1 MSIHVA
7 LHHETVYSYD
17 QAVCLAPHL
26 VRLRPAAHCRT
37 PILAY
42 SLKVTPEDHFLNWQQ
57 DPYGNHIARFVFP
70 NPTKEL
76 RVTVDLLADM
86 TVINPFDFFL
96 NEDVQSFPFTYEA
109 TLRRELAPYLE
120 AETPEPRLAKLVEE
134 LRRDKIGTV
143 DYLVEINTRLQKLVD
158 YVIRMEPGVQ
168 TPETTLTVGTG
179 SCRDSAW
186 LAVQL
191 LRHLGIA
198 ARFVSGYLIQLK
210 PDVASLDGPSGASQ
224 DFTDLHAWA
233 EAFIPGAGWIGMD
246 PTSGLLAGEGH
257 IPLAASAQPLS
268 AAAITGSYSWTPLG
282 PDQKVVEGFDFRMSV
297 TRRHEDPRVTL
308 PYSPEQWKRIDA
320 LGYQVDGQ
328 LKLDDVRLTMGG
340 EPTFVSIDDMDGPEW
355 NVTALGEE
363 KRRLAGELLERLAQ
377 KYAKKP
383 VLHYGQGK
391 QYPGEP
397 LPRWALRCLWRA
409 DGHPTWR
416 EPSLLA
422 NPAQPGPR
430 QRGDAEM
437 FLTTL
442 SAKLQLEHQWVRP
455 AYEDVY
461 QVLWQ
466 EQKLPVDASVMD
478 PETLRDASERQR
490 LARIFQQGLDQPTGY
505 LLPLARETD
514 GENST
519 WLSGPWLL
527 RQEYLQLIPG
537 DAPMGYRL
545 PLNSLASQD
554 PEETPRNLERDPL
567 DDLPPFQRQLPVSPY
582 FRSGLKSAEIPRKG
596 RAADDV
602 VRTAICCEVRQ
613 GHLYVF
619 FPPTERGEDFLDLV
633 RAVEE
638 AAQELEWPVV
648 LEGYGPPHDPRIL
661 HFSITPDP
669 GVLEV
674 NIHPSANWE
683 ELSSRTFTLY
693 EEARL
698 CRLGTE
704 KFMLDGRHSGTGGGN
719 HLVMGGPTPA
729 DSPFLRRPDLL
740 GSMLCYWLNH
750 PSLSYLFSSLFI
762 GPTSQAPRIDEARH
776 DSLYELEIALGQ
788 LPGPEH
794 EFPLW
799 LVDRAFRH
807 LLTDITGNTH
817 RAEFCIDKLYSPD
830 STTGRLGLLEL
841 RSFEMPPHAQM
852 SLLQSLLVRALVAR
866 FWREPYR
873 AAPVRWGTRLHD
885 EFMLGHYVWQDLESV
900 VDDLRQAGFG
910 FEADWFRPHFEFRF
924 PRIGTFIQAGVTIEL
939 RTAIEPWH
947 VLGEEPGLGGAVRYV
962 DSSLE
967 RLQVK
972 ANGLVEG
979 RHILLC
985 NGRQVPLRPTGA
997 HGEAVAGVRYRAWQP
1012 PTCLHPTI
1020 GVHVPLEFDLV
1031 DGWSRR
1037 SLGGCTYRVSH
1048 PGGRNYETFPVNA
1061 NEAEARRTARFSEL
1075 HLRGGE
1081 LEIKPE
1087 PPNPFFPYTLDLRR
1101 RPGR

>member
-17 QAVCLAPHL
+17 QAVQLAPHL
-26 VRLRPAAHCRT
+26 VRLRPASHCRT

-70 NPTKEL
+70 TPAKEL

-96 NEDVQSFPFTYEA
+96 DEAVQRFPFEYDD

-120 AETPEPRLAKLVEE
+120 ADPAEPKLAKLVEE
-134 LRRDKIGTV
+134 SRRSDIGTV
-143 DYLVEINTRLQKLVD
+143 DYLVELNMRLQSLVG

-168 TPETTLTVGTG
+168 SPEKTLTVKTG

-210 PDVASLDGPSGASQ
+210 ADVASLDGPSGTNQ

-233 EAFIPGAGWIGMD
+233 EAYIPGAGWVGMD

-268 AAAITGSYSWTPLG
+268 AAAITGSYSWTPSSAGEKL
-282 PDQKVVEGFDFRMSV
+282 VEGFDFRMSV
-297 TRRHEDPRVTL
+297 TRQHEDPRVTL
-308 PYSPEQWKRIDA
+308 PYSEEQWKRIDA

-328 LKLDDVRLTMGG
+328 LNLDDVRLTMGG
-340 EPTFVSIDDMDGPEW
+340 EPTFVSVDDMDGPEW
-355 NVTALGEE
+355 NVTALGED
-363 KRRLAGELLERLAQ
+363 KRRLAVELLGRLAQ

-397 LPRWALRCLWRA
+397 LPRWAYRCLWRN

-416 EPSLLA
+416 EPKLLA
-422 NPAQPGPR
+422 DPTEPG
-430 QRGDAEM
+430 QRREEDSA
-437 FLTTL
+437 TL
-442 SAKLQLEHQWVRP
+442 LSTLAKKLQLDTQWVRP
-455 AYEDVY
+455 AYEDLY

-466 EQKLPVDASVMD
+466 EQKLPLDASVMD
-478 PETLRDASERQR
+478 AKTLGDSAERQR
-490 LARIFQQGLDQPTGY
+490 LARIFQQGLAQPTGY
-505 LLPLARETD
+505 LLPLARDTKDEHA
-514 GENST
+514 T

-545 PLNSLASQD
+545 PLNSLALSD
-554 PEETPRNLERDPL
+554 PDEPPRNLQRDPL
-567 DDLPPFQRQLPVSPY
+567 SPLPPLQRQLPVSPY
-582 FRSGLKSAEIPRKG
+582 FRSGLRSAEVQRKG
-596 RAADDV
+596 KTSDEV
-602 VRTAICCEVRQ
+602 VRTALCCEVRD

-619 FPPTERGEDFLDLV
+619 LPPLERGEDFLDLV
-633 RAVEE
+633 SAIEE
-638 AAQELEWPVV
+638 TAQELEWPVV
-648 LEGYGPPHDPRIL
+648 LEGYGAPHDPRIC

-669 GVLEV
+669 GVIEV
-674 NIHPSANWE
+674 NIHPSANWS
-683 ELSSRTFTLY
+683 ELSSRTEELY
-693 EEARL
+693 EEARQ

-719 HLVMGGPTPA
+719 HVVMGGPTPA

-740 GSMLCYWLNH
+740 GSMVCYWLNH

-776 DSLYELEIALGQ
+776 DSLYELEIALGE

-799 LVDRAFRH
+799 RVDRAFRH

-830 STTGRLGLLEL
+830 STTGRLGLLEI

-852 SLLQSLLVRALVAR
+852 SLLQSLLVRALVAK

-873 AAPVRWGTRLHD
+873 ANPVRWGTRLHD
-885 EFMLGHYVWQDLESV
+885 EFMLGHYVWQDLAGV
-900 VDDLRQAGFG
+900 VDDLRQAGFP
-910 FEADWFRPHFEFRF
+910 FELDWFRPHFEFRF
-924 PRIGTFIQAGVTIEL
+924 PRIGTFTQAGVTLEL

-972 ANGLVEG
+972 ASGLVQG
-979 RHILLC
+979 RHIVLC
-985 NGRQVPLRPTGA
+985 NGRPVPLQPTGV

-1031 DGWSRR
+1031 DSWSRQ
-1037 SLGGCTYRVSH
+1037 SLGGCSYRVSH

-1081 LEIKPE
+1081 LEITPE
-1087 PPNPFFPYTLDLRR
+1087 PPNPYFPYTLDLRR
-1101 RPGR
+1101 QSGV